1 MISFLLPD
9 SLLCA
14 RKRAPSVSLEEPD
27 EASTPSDDD
36 LTEQHL
42 EDTYGGEPEGSDDD
56 LAGDTLHVDLGAST
70 SAPNLTGT
78 VADVAARYTAK
89 ELKGML
95 RERGL
100 SASGDKRSLAKQ
112 LMDAPL
118 QAD

>member
-14 RKRAPSVSLEEPD
+14 RKRAPSVNPDEAD

-42 EDTYGGEPEGSDDD
+42 EVTYGEPEGSDDD
-56 LAGDTLHVDLGAST
+56 LGGDTLHVDLGAST